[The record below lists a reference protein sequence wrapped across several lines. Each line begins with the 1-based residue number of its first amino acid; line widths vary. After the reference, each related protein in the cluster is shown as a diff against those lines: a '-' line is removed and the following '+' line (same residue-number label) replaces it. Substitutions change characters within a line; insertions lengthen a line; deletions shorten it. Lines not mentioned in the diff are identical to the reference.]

1 MKIFF
6 KQFLLVGSVAI
17 LALYMQGCV
26 RTVDNSSKVPTRSPV
41 KASYPKLKD
50 YTLDL
55 NPVVPG
61 RPFSPDTVAVINFK
75 LKNSGTK
82 PVLIDEWYMDDSYN
96 IRIYYRQYS
105 PDIDLENFDKKSW
118 KCINPEL
125 KPPVHHF
132 PLLIS
137 PNNIVFVEKQMDLFK
152 QISPDDLS
160 RSKRFWVIA
169 ELALNSVDVRSPPFV
184 IEFK

>member
-1 MKIFF
+1 MKIFL
-6 KQFLLVGSVAI
+6 KH
-17 LALYMQGCV
+17 LALSITAATFFLCIQGCV
-26 RTVDNSSKVPTRSPV
+26 SKTTAVNKTQTRSPV

-50 YTLDL
+50 YALDL
-55 NPVVPG
+55 NPIVPG
-61 RPFSPDTVAVINFK
+61 KAFVPEQVAIINFK
-75 LKNSGTK
+75 LRNSGPK

-105 PDIDLENFDKKSW
+105 PDVDLENFEKKSW

-132 PLLIS
+132 PLIIN
-137 PNNIVFVEKQMDLFK
+137 PNNIVFVEKQIDLFK

-160 RSKRFWVIA
+160 RSKKFWVIA

-184 IEFK
+184 IELK

>member
-6 KQFLLVGSVAI
+6 KYFLLVGSVAMV
-17 LALYMQGCV
+17 ALYMQGCV
-26 RTVDNSSKVPTRSPV
+26 RTVVGDNKVPTRSPV

-50 YTLDL
+50 YALDF
-55 NPVVPG
+55 NPVMPG
-61 RPFSPDTVAVINFK
+61 KPFAQGEAAVINFR
-75 LKNSGTK
+75 LRNAG
-82 PVLIDEWYMDDSYN
+82 PRQILIDEWYMEESDN

-105 PDIDLENFDKKSW
+105 PDTDLENFDRKSW

-125 KPPVHHF
+125 KPPVHHY
-132 PLLIS
+132 PLVIS
-137 PNNIVFVEKQMDLFK
+137 PNNIVFVEKKIDLK

-160 RSKRFWVIA
+160 RSKKFWVIA

-184 IEFK
+184 IEIK